1 MTITFSVATGVRRLG
16 LALVLSLAP
25 LGSALAEG
33 TTVFAAASLKDVLE
47 SIAGAWKTETGKDV
61 TLSFA
66 GSSALAK
73 QIEQGAPADLFISA
87 DLNWMD
93 YLDKAD
99 LVDKESRRNLLGNSI
114 VLVAPKDSTVS
125 IEIARDFP
133 LSDTLGDG
141 KLAMANTDAVPA
153 GVYGK
158 AALTSLG
165 VWDNV
170 ESKVAQAENVRAA
183 LLLVSRAEAPLGIVY
198 ATDAK
203 ADPGV
208 KIIGTFP
215 EDSHPPI
222 IYPAAKLKVST
233 NADASAFLDYLS
245 SPKAVEQFQAAGFT
259 TLAESN

>member
-1 MTITFSVATGVRRLG
+1 MSIALSVSACLRRLG
-16 LALVLSLAP
+16 LALALTLAP
-25 LGSALAEG
+25 LGSASAEG

-47 SIAGAWKTETGKDV
+47 GIARSWKAETGKEV

-99 LVDKESRRNLLGNSI
+99 LIDRESRRNLLGNSI

-125 IEIARDFP
+125 LKIAKGFP
-133 LSDTLGDG
+133 LADTLGDER
-141 KLAMANTDAVPA
+141 LAMANTDAVPA

-158 AALTSLG
+158 AALTALG
-165 VWDNV
+165 VWDSV

-208 KIIGTFP
+208 KVIDTFP
-215 EDSHPPI
+215 ENSHPPI
-222 IYPAAKLKVST
+222 IYPAAKLKAST
-233 NADASAFLDYLS
+233 DADASAFLDYLS

>member
-1 MTITFSVATGVRRLG
+1 MTVSFSVAAGMRRLG
-16 LALVLSLAP
+16 LALALTLAP

-47 SIAGAWKTETGKDV
+47 SIAGTWKAETGKEV
-61 TLSFA
+61 SLSFA

-99 LVDKESRRNLLGNSI
+99 LIDRESRHNLLGNSI

-133 LSDTLGDG
+133 LSDMLGDG
-141 KLAMANTDAVPA
+141 RLAMANTDAVPA

-158 AALTSLG
+158 AALTALG
-165 VWDNV
+165 VWDSV

-208 KIIGTFP
+208 KVVGTFP

-222 IYPAAKLKVST
+222 IYPAAKLKAST
-233 NADASAFLDYLS
+233 DADAAAFLDYLS
-245 SPKAVEQFQAAGFT
+245 SPKAVEQFHAAGFT
-259 TLAESN
+259 TLAETN